1 MKGLLGSS
9 EIWCE
14 GLGYGVKGLCLMY
27 GSVSSVRGSRL
38 GCELGYEGIIW
49 HQWVS
54 GVRVGLGCAEK

>member
-1 MKGLLGSS
+1 M
-9 EIWCE
+9 
-14 GLGYGVKGLCLMY
+14 VA
-27 GSVSSVRGSRL
+27 VSSVRGSRL